1 MCREVFLPPIP
12 KLNRASSVPI
22 EPFLPDGSVNSAFV
36 KQSDS
41 GEVLLLKSKYLTNE
55 EKPKIIISGIHKAH
69 DEFLNHPVTQ
79 GTIFVLTSVITAGSL
94 TGISSAAQMVSR
106 NVLKPVLRYSFV
118 KGSELTAKTIGA
130 KAFVSISYQAL
141 TQKGEINLLTV
152 IGDSFFTPYVGAALG
167 NTFTLSYNFITKEK
181 KAETIFDK
189 DKSGKHIV
197 SAIVKTII
205 AGTLGHLGINYTKNQ
220 YKLRMG
226 GNLLINTNI
235 NTLAVV
241 SGKAIEE

>member
-1 MCREVFLPPIP
+1 M
-12 KLNRASSVPI
+12 
-22 EPFLPDGSVNSAFV
+22 

-55 EKPKIIISGIHKAH
+55 EKSKIIISGIHKAH
-69 DEFLNHPVTQ
+69 DEFLNHPITQ

-118 KGSELTAKTIGA
+118 KGSELTAKTIMA
-130 KAFVSISYQAL
+130 KAFVSASYQAL

-167 NTFTLSYNFITKEK
+167 NTFTLSFNFVTMKG
-181 KAETIFDK
+181 KAETVFDK
-189 DKSGKHIV
+189 NKSTKHIV
-197 SAIVKTII
+197 SALVKTII
-205 AGTLGHLGINYTKNQ
+205 AGSCGKH
-220 YKLRMG
+220 G
-226 GNLLINTNI
+226 GTDYNLLGVGISKIMLANTANSA
-235 NTLAVV
+235 LANKIALL
-241 SGKAIEE
+241 SGDVIEK